1 MTVGQP
7 NRGSH
12 TLLILLVLIWGAS
25 WPVTKIGVTAV
36 TPIWFACL
44 RYVVATVCLVVV
56 VGLRGELALPSRS
69 DLKLV
74 TVSGILQMAS
84 YSALTAVALTRLPPG
99 RSSILAYSTPLWVVP
114 LSAWRLREQMSW
126 HGYLGV
132 GAGLM
137 GILII
142 ASPGLRP
149 TTTDYLMP
157 YALLMLAAAGWA
169 ISIVFVR
176 GHRFQASAL
185 ALAPWQMMM
194 AAMLLMPFAIAV
206 EGAVPVMNRRGL
218 ASLAYVAPVAT
229 AFAYWAVVEVGRH
242 VRAMTISVALQAV
255 PCVGLII
262 SAIAFHEPVT
272 APLVFGVTLIS
283 VGVLLATARTPLKW
297 RSLPCR
303 DAARNP
309 KSQQHGK
316 DDLVAQRLQ

>member
-1 MTVGQP
+1 MILSRP
-7 NRGSH
+7 ERGSH
-12 TLLILLVLIWGAS
+12 TLLVLLVLIWGAS

-44 RYVVATVCLVVV
+44 RYIVAAVCLVVV
-56 VGLRGELALPSRS
+56 VALRGELGLPSRS

-74 TVSGILQMAS
+74 AVSGVLQMAS

-99 RSSILAYSTPLWVVP
+99 RSSVLAFSTPLWVAP
-114 LSAWRLREQMSW
+114 LSAWRLRERMSW
-126 HGYLGV
+126 QGYLGV

-149 TTTDYLMP
+149 PPTDYLMP

-176 GHRFQASAL
+176 AHRFQASAL
-185 ALAPWQMMM
+185 TLAPWQMMT
-194 AAMLLMPFAIAV
+194 AATLLLPFAIAV

-229 AFAYWAVVEVGRH
+229 AFAYWAVVEIGRH
-242 VRAMTISVALQAV
+242 VRATTISVALQAV
-255 PCVGLII
+255 PCVGLAV

-272 APLVFGVTLIS
+272 APLVFGVTLIT
-283 VGVLLATARTPLKW
+283 VGVLLATVKTPLKW
-297 RSLPCR
+297 RAGKTSWDGHHVSTCR
-303 DAARNP
+303 
-309 KSQQHGK
+309 
-316 DDLVAQRLQ
+316 

>member
-1 MTVGQP
+1 MTLSQP
-7 NRGSH
+7 QTRSH
-12 TLLILLVLIWGAS
+12 TLLVLLVLIWGAS

-44 RYVVATVCLVVV
+44 RYVAATACLVLV
-56 VGLRGELALPSRS
+56 VGLRGELVLPSRS

-74 TVSGILQMAS
+74 AVSGILQMAS

-114 LSAWRLREQMSW
+114 LSAWRLRERMSW
-126 HGYLGV
+126 RAYLGV

-142 ASPGLRP
+142 ARPGLRP
-149 TTTDYLMP
+149 TTTDYLIP
-157 YALLMLAAAGWA
+157 YGLLMVAAAGWA

-176 GHRFQASAL
+176 GHRFEASAL
-185 ALAPWQMMM
+185 ALAPWQMTI

-206 EGAVPVMNRRGL
+206 EGAVPLMNMRGL

-229 AFAYWAVVEVGRH
+229 AFAYWAVVEIGRH
-242 VRAMTISVALQAV
+242 IRATTISVALQAV

-262 SAIAFHEPVT
+262 SAIVFHEPVT
-272 APLVFGVTLIS
+272 APLVFGVTLIG
-283 VGVLLATARTPLKW
+283 VGVLLATATTPLKW
-297 RSLPCR
+297 PATKTSWC
-303 DAARNP
+303 ARHV
-309 KSQQHGK
+309 ST
-316 DDLVAQRLQ
+316 RR